1 MSETLEKI
9 IASVPPYSWAL
20 MFLAG
25 ATMTLIGGFVW
36 AEARRTSTDLE
47 PEHVPRHSTE
57 GETRELKR
65 GVRRAESVWPEDLR
79 P

>member
-1 MSETLEKI
+1 MTETLQTFLL
-9 IASVPPYSWAL
+9 AVPPYAWAL
-20 MFLAG
+20 VFLAG
-25 ATMTLIGGFVW
+25 VTLVLIGGWVLM
-36 AEARRTSTDLE
+36 ERRRPTTDLE